1 MIAYLTICFSYYQAI
16 YINQTLR
23 IRILESCYN
32 LEMMCLV
39 SDDTKIVTPKSCN
52 LSKFQAEGK
61 QIKQALSRSAYHNN
75 IIGTQFYQY
84 QCWTNGPRM
93 VPSVVISDIS
103 RAFWG
108 RPISAGGCAGGGGG
122 GGGAGECRGEAVM
135 GNTLVVDQVAKLPEA
150 PRI

>member
-1 MIAYLTICFSYYQAI
+1 MIVYLTICFSYYQAI

-23 IRILESCYN
+23 VRILESYYN

-39 SDDTKIVTPKSCN
+39 SDDTKLVTPKSCN

-61 QIKQALSRSAYHNN
+61 QIKQALSRSAYHNS
-75 IIGTQFYQY
+75 IIGTQFCQY
-84 QCWTNGPRM
+84 QCWTNGPRK

-103 RAFWG
+103 RVFWR
-108 RPISAGGCAGGGGG
+108 RPISAGGLG
-122 GGGAGECRGEAVM
+122 GEAVM
-135 GNTLVVDQVAKLPEA
+135 GKTLVVDQVAKLPEA

>member
-1 MIAYLTICFSYYQAI
+1 MIPYLTICFSYYQAI

-23 IRILESCYN
+23 IRILESFYN
-32 LEMMCLV
+32 LEMCLV
-39 SDDTKIVTPKSCN
+39 SDDAKIVTPKSCN

-61 QIKQALSRSAYHNN
+61 QIKQALSRSAFRNS

-93 VPSVVISDIS
+93 VPSVVISGIS
-103 RAFWG
+103 RFF
-108 RPISAGGCAGGGGG
+108 GGETDFSRSLWGGGGEG
-122 GGGAGECRGEAVM
+122 GEAVM